1 MSDPGKSLPA
11 GGASRAEIDA
21 FLRQVA
27 AAPAPRTA
35 GAGRGRLMVAIDAT
49 ASRQPT
55 WDHAC
60 QIQSEMFEATAA
72 LGGLDIQLVYFRGY
86 GECKAGPWLA
96 SGAELARRMSGVACL
111 AGHTQW
117 CRVLGHAA
125 NETRK
130 SKVNALVCI
139 GDSFEEEIDRLGDLA
154 GELGMLGVPVF
165 CFHEGG
171 DAQARFAFQQVA
183 KLTRGAYCPF
193 DSGSARQLR
202 DLLSAV
208 AVYAAGGLAAL
219 SDFGGQRG
227 GVAGLLTDQLKKP

>member
-1 MSDPGKSLPA
+1 MTDTGKNLPA
-11 GGASRAEIDA
+11 GGASRAEIEG

-27 AAPAPRTA
+27 AVPAPRPA
-35 GAGRGRLMVAIDAT
+35 VGGRGRLIFAMDAT

-55 WDHAC
+55 WDRAC
-60 QIQSEMFEATAA
+60 ELQREMFGATAA

-96 SGAELARRMSGVACL
+96 GADDLARRMAGVECL

-130 SKVNALVCI
+130 SRVAALVCV
-139 GDSFEEEIDRLGDLA
+139 GDAFEEEIDRLGDLA
-154 GELGMLGVPVF
+154 GELGLLGVPAF
-165 CFHEGG
+165 CFHEGP
-171 DAQARFAFQQVA
+171 DAQARLAFQQMA

-193 DSGSARQLR
+193 DAASARQLR
-202 DLLSAV
+202 DLLAAV
-208 AVYAAGGLAAL
+208 AVYAAGGMAAL
-219 SDFGGQRG
+219 TDFGRARG
-227 GVAGLLTDQLKKP
+227 GAVRLLTDQMAKP